1 MDNISHSVI
10 GLGVGEFVQRSLA
23 PEADDARQQ
32 CRRRLLLFACWAASN
47 LPDADLLLTPLLPD
61 PLGYLLHHR
70 GHTHT
75 VLFAVLQ
82 AALLW
87 AAVWL
92 LWPAARTLLR
102 ESASARRGLGAALA
116 LGLGLHLL
124 LDYLNSYG
132 LHPFYPF
139 DARWFYG
146 DMLFII
152 EPAFWVAFG
161 VPMAMTLRHGTP
173 KALFLA
179 VLFGVL
185 CWFAAQ
191 GFLAWGALAVLVAA
205 GAGLGALQYRAGPH
219 GRAALA
225 LAFSLCLAFIA
236 IQGGASRLGRQR
248 IEAAL
253 LQLDPA
259 TRVMDVSMTAFP
271 SHPLCWNF
279 VSVESN
285 EDLGRYRLRRGVF
298 SLASAWLAPAKCPAA
313 LAGPAAR
320 PGAPALS
327 LLAEEQ
333 GSLAELRKLRSDDC
347 YFEAWLRFAR
357 APHVDAGE
365 ASDLRFGSGL
375 RRNFTTI
382 RLARLSTRRACPRH
396 VPDWDFPRS
405 DLLAPQPAATAR

>member
-1 MDNISHSVI
+1 MDNISHSLI
-10 GLGVGEFVQRSLA
+10 GLGAGEFVHRSLA

-32 CRRRLLLFACWAASN
+32 RRRRLLLFACLAASN

-82 AALLW
+82 APLLW
-87 AAVWL
+87 VAIWL

-102 ESASARRGLGAALA
+102 ESARARRGFAAALA

-146 DMLFII
+146 DMLFIV

-161 VPMAMTLRHGTP
+161 VPMALTVRRGTL
-173 KALFLA
+173 KAVFLA
-179 VLFGVL
+179 VLSGAL
-185 CWFAAQ
+185 CWLAAL
-191 GFLAWGALAVLVAA
+191 GILAWGALAALTAV
-205 GAGLGALQYRAGPH
+205 GGGLGALQYRAGSH

-225 LAFSLCLAFIA
+225 LAFGLCLAFVA
-236 IQGGASRLGRQR
+236 IQGGASKLGRQR

-259 TRVMDVSMTAFP
+259 TRVMDVAMTAFP
-271 SHPLCWNF
+271 SHPLCWSF
-279 VSVESN
+279 VAVESN
-285 EDLGRYRLRRGVF
+285 EGLGRYRLRRGVL
-298 SLASAWLAPAKCPAA
+298 SLASAWLPPAQCPAA
-313 LAGPAAR
+313 LTGP
-320 PGAPALS
+320 PALS

-347 YFEAWLRFAR
+347 HFEAWLRFAR
-357 APHVDAGE
+357 APYVGHGE

-382 RLARLSTRRACPRH
+382 RLDLSGRRTCPRH
-396 VPDWDFPRS
+396 VPGWDFPRS